1 MRDMPIAKLLISNS
15 NVKGVPLIPNYSLNS
30 NEVIIY
36 SIYFP
41 NFIGLKSDLSK
52 FLNSSEINRAERFH
66 RELDKNRFIIS
77 RSILKIV
84 LAAHTKL
91 EAKNIHLDYHFNKK
105 PYLAS
110 HPWLHFNV
118 SHSEDFAVIAISRTK
133 VGIDI
138 EHIAEDFNFT
148 NLLPEIF
155 AEKEIFAIQNAVNKK
170 NAFYTSWT
178 RKEAFVKALG
188 KGIDEDFKY
197 FPCLDGEHN
206 IAANLI
212 QTTDN
217 WQIYS
222 FDLANQYLAAIAF
235 EDLST
240 FSKKLVLFAIP
251 NTMED
256 LLEMTQIRKY

>member
-1 MRDMPIAKLLISNS
+1 MPIAKLLISNS

-41 NFIGLKSDLSK
+41 NFIDLKSDLSK
-52 FLNSSEINRAERFH
+52 FLISSEINRAERFH

-118 SHSEDFAVIAISRTK
+118 SHSEDFAVIAISRTM

-212 QTTDN
+212 QTNDN

-222 FDLANQYLAAIAF
+222 FGLADQYLAAIAF

-240 FSKKLVLFAIP
+240 ISKKLVLFAIP